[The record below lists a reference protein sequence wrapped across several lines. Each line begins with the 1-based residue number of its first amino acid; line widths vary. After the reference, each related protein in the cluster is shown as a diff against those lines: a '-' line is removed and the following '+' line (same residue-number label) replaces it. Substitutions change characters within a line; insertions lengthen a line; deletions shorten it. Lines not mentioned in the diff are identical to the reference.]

1 MPDFCSAQAE
11 AEQGQTFSSTPYCFH
26 SLLPHHCGSVHVR
39 QAVSEGDENEVL
51 EEGDKRPN
59 EGLPQASLLLEKIS
73 EDQESQRGKE
83 SY

>member
-1 MPDFCSAQAE
+1 MPQAE
-11 AEQGQTFSSTPYCFH
+11 AEQGQTFASSPNRFH

-39 QAVSEGDENEVL
+39 QAVLEGDENEVL
-51 EEGDKRPN
+51 EEGNKRPN

-73 EDQESQRGKE
+73 EDQESQRWKE